1 MLKRIHREERGWS
14 MVVSLLVAMV
24 VLMLSTV
31 VVGQSIHS
39 LHASGYD
46 RKRLTSIAAAEAGMN
61 YWFSYLQTTPAA
73 SIDCSTKTQTI
84 ASQPATSSFSAVAVF
99 YNASSTVMTCP
110 FSNTNYPSYALVT
123 STGSVNGNPA
133 RKMQTYMR
141 LTPDYGGF
149 GAAILANNGTSLGNN
164 FDIYG
169 QSGNDGS
176 LYILQGNLVI
186 TNSPNIRGNVYVP
199 FGGATLSNGNV
210 IWGSLYTRDAVSISN
225 PAQVKGAVWNESGGI
240 SGNGTI
246 GASATSGG
254 AIAATLNVGGT
265 RSPNTFVPATPTQS
279 FPTIGYIAT
288 DWTSLGY
295 TVYTPPA
302 ATACSSALTYIKST
316 WTTGDLVVRIGA
328 PATPCSFITGNN
340 DTITLKGNLAII
352 TDWGIDLNNQSNWN
366 GVSGLKKLFFISTA
380 PAASC
385 PVYPG
390 VTNKDVIVGN
400 NTNFDAFTSTF
411 FYTPC
416 SATLNNSNNFK
427 GQVMATNVSIDN
439 NYTMTYTPVLVP
451 GQTGIVGFKQ
461 DIAYVRE
468 VV

>member
-24 VLMLSTV
+24 VLMLSTI

-61 YWFSYLQTTPAA
+61 YWFSYLQTTPAT
-73 SIDCSTKTQTI
+73 SIDCSAKTQTI
-84 ASQPATSSFSAVAVF
+84 ASQPATSSFSAEAVF

-133 RKMQTYMR
+133 RKMQTYIR

-169 QSGNDGS
+169 QNGNDGS
-176 LYILQGNLVI
+176 MYVLQGDLVI
-186 TNSPNIRGNVYVP
+186 SNSPNIRGNVYVP
-199 FGGATLSNGNV
+199 HGGATLSNGNV
-210 IWGSLYTRDAVSISN
+210 IWGSLYTRDAVSIST
-225 PAQVKGAVWNESGGI
+225 PAQVKGAVWNEGGGI

-254 AIAATLNVGGT
+254 AIASALTVGGT

-279 FPTIGYIAT
+279 FPILGYTAT
-288 DWTSLGY
+288 DWTTAGY

-302 ATACSSALTYIKST
+302 ATACASALNYIKTT
-316 WTTGDLVVRIGA
+316 WASGDLVIRIGA
-328 PATPCSFITGNN
+328 PAIACTFANGIN
-340 DTITLKGNLAII
+340 DTVTLKGNLAIVS
-352 TDWGIDLNNQSNWN
+352 DWGFDLSLRSNWN
-366 GVSGLKKLFFISTA
+366 GVSGLKKLHFISTA

-385 PVYPG
+385 PAIGP
-390 VTNKDVIVGN
+390 TNKDINVGN
-400 NTNFDAFTSTF
+400 FTTFDAFTNVF

-416 SATLNNSNNFK
+416 TAYMNNQNSFN
-427 GQVMATNVSIDN
+427 GQVMATNVNIAN
-439 NYTMTYTPVLVP
+439 NYTMTYKPVLPP